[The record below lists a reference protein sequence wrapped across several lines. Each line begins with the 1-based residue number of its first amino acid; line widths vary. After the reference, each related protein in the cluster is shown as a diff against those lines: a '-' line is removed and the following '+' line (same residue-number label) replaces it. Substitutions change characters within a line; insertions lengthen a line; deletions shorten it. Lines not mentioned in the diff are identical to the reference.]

1 MNTKQDNIKE
11 SGFIKVLEISR
22 NAVTMKLTHELKV
35 NDLTSTC
42 EFDLFIK

>member
-22 NAVTMKLTHELKV
+22 NAVTVKLNKELKV
-35 NDLTSTC
+35 KELRRSC
-42 EFDLFIK
+42 KFD